1 MNEQPLSTNSDS
13 TSSYVS
19 NPGPVK
25 AVINLWS
32 AWYRWYVLFA
42 LTLVYIIN
50 IADRFILIVLLESI
64 KKEMLFSDTQLG
76 LLTGF
81 AFAFFYAFLGIPIA
95 RLADRK
101 NRRNLITIALVVW
114 SGMTAVCGTASQ
126 FWHLLLARVGV
137 GVGEAGC
144 TPPAVSIISD
154 LFPQK
159 KRATPLAI
167 YSIGLTF
174 GMMLG
179 YIVGGKLNALYGW
192 RIAFYAVGIPGIIL
206 ALFVRLT
213 VREPP
218 RGMADGVVPKK
229 EAIPLRDAL
238 KEMFESKSYRHMAI
252 GTALIGI
259 VFNGVG
265 SWCAAFYERIYEM
278 PSNEVGMWIGI
289 LAGTGGGIGTFV
301 GGYFVDKLGQKNS
314 RWFMWIPALAAL
326 AAPPVIIACFLV
338 GQKGL
343 SLALLCAT
351 LFIGGSW
358 YPAILSM
365 SQGLVSTRVR
375 SMSMAM
381 ILFLISLSGGIGP
394 TLAGWLSDI
403 MAKSQGVNSL
413 PYALCLVSLIS
424 FLAAVNFI
432 IASKSVGEDL
442 ENKKL

>member
-1 MNEQPLSTNSDS
+1 MSKQPQSTNTDSIAAGISNSDS
-13 TSSYVS
+13 AKT
-19 NPGPVK
+19 PVK
-25 AVINLWS
+25 LWS
-32 AWYRWYVLFA
+32 AWYRWYILIA
-42 LTLVYIIN
+42 LTIVYIIN
-50 IADRFILIVLLESI
+50 IADRFILIVLQESI
-64 KKEMLFSDTQLG
+64 KKEMLFSDAQLG

-95 RLADRK
+95 RLADKK

-114 SGMTAVCGTASQ
+114 SGMTALCGITTR

-137 GVGEAGC
+137 GIGEAGC

-192 RIAFYAVGIPGIIL
+192 RIAFYAVGIPGLIV
-206 ALFVRLT
+206 ALFIRMT
-213 VREPP
+213 IKEPS
-218 RGMADGVVPKK
+218 RGMADGIKPQKK
-229 EAIPLRDAL
+229 VIPFRDAL
-238 KEMFESKSYRHMAI
+238 KEMVGSKAYLHMAI

-265 SWCAAFYERIYEM
+265 TWCAPFYERVYNM
-278 PSNEVGMWIGI
+278 PSDEVGMWIGI
-289 LAGTGGGIGTFV
+289 LAGTGGGVGTFI
-301 GGYFVDKLGQKNS
+301 GGYIVDKLAQRNS

-326 AAPPVIIACFLV
+326 LAPPAIITCFLV
-338 GQKGL
+338 GQKSI
-343 SLALLCAT
+343 SLALLCVT

-358 YPAILSM
+358 YPSILSM
-365 SQGLVSTRVR
+365 SQGLVPPRVR
-375 SMSMAM
+375 AMSMAM

-403 MAKSQGVNSL
+403 MAKSQGVKSL
-413 PYALCLVSLIS
+413 PYAVCIVSMIS
-424 FLAAVNFI
+424 FLSAIQFM
-432 IASKSVGEDL
+432 IASKFVDRDL
-442 ENKKL
+442 KNQKV